1 MSCREGHAPRHPDFP
16 VGNTLAVK
24 SGARSPR
31 VVEPLAAELVAVATE
46 DAPWLL
52 EGRYAAT
59 VQAWAR
65 AEAQARLLDA
75 WLLEQ
80 GLHDDQG
87 RLRNA
92 EQALHR
98 AETRA
103 ANLRTS
109 LGLTPLAAARLGRD
123 RASTALD
130 LARVWAEQDTDTA
143 DGTDGGE

>member
-1 MSCREGHAPRHPDFP
+1 MSCREGHAARHEDFEP
-16 VGNTLAVK
+16 GNALAVK

-31 VVEPLAAELVAVATE
+31 IVEPLVAELVAVATE
-46 DAPWLL
+46 DAPWLA
-52 EGRYAAT
+52 EGRYSAT

-75 WLLEQ
+75 WLLER
-80 GLHDDQG
+80 GLHDDKG

-123 RASTALD
+123 RASAALD
-130 LARVWAEQDTDTA
+130 LAHLWSEQDVA
-143 DGTDGGE
+143 DGKGGDE